1 MTDKPIEPATQPKAD
16 KIEDLPPKVLSPQ
29 DEENTKG
36 GRRGPGTQTEDDV
49 YVG

>member
-1 MTDKPIEPATQPKAD
+1 MTDKPLEPNTQPKVEQ
-16 KIEDLPPKVLSPQ
+16 IEDLPPKDVSSQ

-36 GRRGPGTQTEDDV
+36 GRRGPGTQTEDDI